1 MKKCLCIFI
10 TIICCAVIGVLC
22 FFLGKAYGDC
32 HKEKTT
38 EKETKIEETKTETE
52 TKTEEKNNEN
62 SEISD
67 NEEDYYHHDFL
78 KPSVINGINFTYTT
92 ETNKKINITLPIIFG
107 NTKGI
112 RKFNSQVSG
121 RILTRIS
128 DDLSWIEVDEGKS
141 SCKAS
146 NPYNYKYN
154 AVTKNDIIVMN
165 IYSVVND
172 CAIPRS
178 GDGSWFESYYF
189 DIKNDKELTV
199 GEAAKALE
207 IKNLDNAK
215 SYEELDGNGSCAI
228 IKINN
233 GNLEV
238 EAPLPDDCI

>member
-1 MKKCLCIFI
+1 MKKNN
-10 TIICCAVIGVLC
+10 
-22 FFLGKAYGDC
+22 K
-32 HKEKTT
+32 K
-38 EKETKIEETKTETE
+38 
-52 TKTEEKNNEN
+52 KNNNYLKSFYSKKTYQRIEN
-62 SEISD
+62 
-67 NEEDYYHHDFL
+67 
-78 KPSVINGINFTYTT
+78 
-92 ETNKKINITLPIIFG
+92 KINLLG
-107 NTKGI
+107 
-112 RKFNSQVSG
+112 V
-121 RILTRIS
+121 
-128 DDLSWIEVDEGKS
+128 
-141 SCKAS
+141 
-146 NPYNYKYN
+146 NYKYN

-215 SYEELDGNGSCAI
+215 SYEELDGAESCAV

-238 EAPLPDDCI
+238 EAPLPQDCI